1 MIQKF
6 SSLFVLVFIFAV
18 PFAMPQEAR
27 ETGKVFP
34 PQAVIIAAYRGD
46 VEMLKQILAT
56 NPDKDVRDA
65 LGATALHAA
74 MYQSNI
80 QVVKLLLENGFDPN
94 ARDTNNNYTPLHYAV
109 TANNLDYARLLLQ
122 YGANKSAKGLDKLTP
137 LDKARKEEKKEMAS
151 LLYR

>member
-1 MIQKF
+1 MIQKCSF
-6 SSLFVLVFIFAV
+6 LFLLVLIFAV
-18 PFAMPQEAR
+18 PSVMPQEVR
-27 ETGKVFP
+27 ETGKTFP

-46 VEMLKQILAT
+46 VDTLKEILAT
-56 NPDKDVRDA
+56 NPDKEVRDA

-80 QVVKLLLENGFDPN
+80 QVVKLLLDNGFNPN

-122 YGANKSAKGLDKLTP
+122 YGANKNAKGLDKLTP
-137 LDKARKEEKKEMAS
+137 LDKARKEEKKEMVS

>member
-1 MIQKF
+1 MIQKCSF
-6 SSLFVLVFIFAV
+6 LFLLVLIFAV
-18 PFAMPQEAR
+18 PSVMPQEVR
-27 ETGKVFP
+27 ETGKTFP

-46 VEMLKQILAT
+46 LEALKEILAT
-56 NPDKDVRDA
+56 NPDKEVRDA

-80 QVVKLLLENGFDPN
+80 QVVKLLLDNGFNPN

-122 YGANKSAKGLDKLTP
+122 YGANKNAKGLDKLTP
-137 LDKARKEEKKEMAS
+137 LDKARKEEKKEMVS